1 MIPFTAMSILN
12 TIKEFFGGQGYYG
25 QAKDPRL
32 FINNNWKVTPFFL
45 LEGVGQRIRIK
56 VLWNTQIMH
65 TQIQEIKFISLP
77 SLFNSYYKFPGC
89 VL

>member
-32 FINNNWKVTPFFL
+32 L
-45 LEGVGQRIRIK
+45 LTITEK
-56 VLWNTQIMH
+56 LLH
-65 TQIQEIKFISLP
+65 SSF
-77 SLFNSYYKFPGC
+77 
-89 VL
+89 